1 MPANSEQVTCT
12 IALHPIHD
20 VQHGHVADQ
29 LAYRG
34 SGSSDEPLEA
44 TAKALASAVYELGD
58 AGLLGDR
65 SLFVTLPLA
74 WLDRPELLP
83 TPAPRLAIAMADISD
98 IDEALLL
105 RLDDLRERGYRI
117 IMPAALVKKHA
128 KALWSRTDIMTLTGT
143 SPLDET
149 LQQRLS
155 TSPIKLYAED
165 IRSPEE
171 LEHCRAMGC
180 ELFNARYLS
189 RPQVIASTTRGK
201 HGNRAAQ
208 IRLVRSLYEDDGDL
222 QRLQALVLQVPHLH
236 VAILRRAN
244 SAFFNRG
251 GTVADLPRAVQL
263 LGLIELRRLIL
274 TLTLANLQPT
284 SLLLLRTAL
293 TRGFMC
299 RNLAAPFPALDPD
312 DAFNTGLFSLMD
324 ALLEEDRDALLA
336 QIPLPPGVTA
346 ALTERTGALGAL
358 LTLCESHESQLAAAE
373 GEVPADQLHRCYLE
387 ALGSTQSLLGA
398 LA

>member
-1 MPANSEQVTCT
+1 MPAISEPVTCT

-20 VQHGHVADQ
+20 DQHGHVADQ
-29 LAYRG
+29 LVYRG

-44 TAKALASAVYELGD
+44 TAKALASTVYELGD
-58 AGLLGDR
+58 AGLLGER
-65 SLFVTLPLA
+65 SLFVTLPLE

-83 TPAPRLAIAMADISD
+83 TPAPRLVIAIAGMSD

-117 IMPAALVKKHA
+117 LMPAALFKEHA
-128 KALWSRTDIMTLTGT
+128 KALWSRTDIVALTGS
-143 SPLDET
+143 SPFNEL
-149 LQQRLS
+149 LQQQLAS
-155 TSPIKLYAED
+155 SPIKLYAED
-165 IRSPEE
+165 IRSAEE

-180 ELFNARYLS
+180 DLFNARYLT
-189 RPQVIASTTRGK
+189 RPQVVASSSRGK

-208 IRLVRSLYEDDGDL
+208 IRLVRSLYEEDGDL
-222 QRLQALVLQVPHLH
+222 QRLEALVLQIPHLH

-251 GTVADLPRAVQL
+251 GTVVDLQRAVQV

-293 TRGFMC
+293 TRAFMC
-299 RNLAAPFPALDPD
+299 RNLAAPFPSLDPD
-312 DAFNTGLFSLMD
+312 DAFNTGLFSMMD
-324 ALLEEDRDALLA
+324 ALLEEERDTLLA
-336 QIPLPPGVTA
+336 QIPLPPAVTA
-346 ALTERTGALGAL
+346 ALMERAGPLGAL
-358 LTLCESHESQLAAAE
+358 LRLCESHESQLEAGT

>member
-1 MPANSEQVTCT
+1 MPAHSEPATFT
-12 IALHPIHD
+12 IALYPIHD
-20 VQHGHVADQ
+20 AQHGHVADQ
-29 LAYRG
+29 LLYR
-34 SGSSDEPLEA
+34 SGASSDEPLEA
-44 TAKALASAVYELGD
+44 TAKALASTVYELGD
-58 AGLLGDR
+58 AGLLGSR

-83 TPAPRLAIAMADISD
+83 TPAPRLAIAVAELSD
-98 IDEALLL
+98 INEALLL

-117 IMPAALVKKHA
+117 IMPCSLFNEHA
-128 KALWSRTDIMTLTGT
+128 KALWSRTDIVTLTGS
-143 SPLDET
+143 SPFNET
-149 LQQRLS
+149 LHQQLS
-155 TSPIKLYAED
+155 SSHIKLYAED
-165 IRSPEE
+165 VRSMEE
-171 LEHCRAMGC
+171 LAHCQAIGC
-180 ELFNARYLS
+180 QLFNARYLT
-189 RPQVIASTTRGK
+189 RPQVIATTSRGK

-208 IRLVRSLYEDDGDL
+208 IRLVRSLYEEDDDL

-251 GTVADLPRAVQL
+251 GTVTDLQRAVQV

-293 TRGFMC
+293 TRAYMC
-299 RNLAAPFPALDPD
+299 RNLAAPFPALNPD

-324 ALLEEDRDALLA
+324 ALLEEERDTLLA
-336 QIPLPPGVTA
+336 QIPLPPTVMA
-346 ALTERTGALGAL
+346 ALTERTGPLGAL
-358 LTLCESHESQLAAAE
+358 LQLCENHENQLAA
-373 GEVPADQLHRCYLE
+373 GEDEVAADQLHRCYLD
-387 ALGSTQSLLGA
+387 ALVSTQSLLGA